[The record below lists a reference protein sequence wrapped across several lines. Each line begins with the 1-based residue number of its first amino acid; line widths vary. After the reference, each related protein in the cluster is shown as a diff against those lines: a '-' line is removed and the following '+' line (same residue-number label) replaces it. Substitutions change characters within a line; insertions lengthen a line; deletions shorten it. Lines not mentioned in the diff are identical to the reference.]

1 MKAGVSGFANLPGQL
16 TFYSG
21 ITLEETM
28 LG

>member
-1 MKAGVSGFANLPGQL
+1 MTENVTGFSNLPGQL